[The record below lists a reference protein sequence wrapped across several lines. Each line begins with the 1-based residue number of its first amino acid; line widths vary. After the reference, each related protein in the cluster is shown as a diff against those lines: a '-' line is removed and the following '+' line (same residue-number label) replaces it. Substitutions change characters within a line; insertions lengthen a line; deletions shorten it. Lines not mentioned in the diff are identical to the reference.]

1 MIIPRLMN
9 RVIQGKKKSG
19 NGNYNG
25 IYIYH
30 TCLYLHH
37 YFYEISNWLEDN
49 FMSFSPVQWSST
61 NRGHSL
67 ASY

>member
-49 FMSFSPVQWSST
+49 FMSFSPVQ
-61 NRGHSL
+61 
-67 ASY
+67 